1 MSKKNNLKQF
11 YLNSNRIRLNIIEML
26 FRAQSGH
33 SGPSLSIVEIL
44 NYLFFQKKIY
54 KDFKFKNHYEVM
66 SVINLIAW
74 ISHREDHHPEITF
87 SYNIARV
94 TYYTYAIDGLSEN
107 DFICASKIDKAT

>member
-1 MSKKNNLKQF
+1 MQNGYQTTIDDKLKEAWSKEQNFINTKGIFRSLIWIISLIISSFIIDILIWKGIGDG
-11 YLNSNRIRLNIIEML
+11 NSHGLL
-26 FRAQSGH
+26 
-33 SGPSLSIVEIL
+33 L
-44 NYLFFQKKIY
+44 
-54 KDFKFKNHYEVM
+54 